1 MSRRSKKV
9 NPQLAALYNYKTTT
23 DTENILE
30 IRSDTLDPLTSNASK
45 FVFRLEPTGFL
56 DENSLLTFKLQTTNA
71 ASENCRVNCWNGAL
85 GAIQRCELTVGDFVL
100 NDSDNVADWA
110 TLETMG
116 TVNRAQQNSVLSHY
130 LGNQFYT
137 QSVVTPSTENTGNTT
152 VITVGEIYPDPDKC
166 GIALGGYLDGASA
179 QGGAHSARGDR
190 TLALINSHRLLSDV
204 TNNPTYAV
212 PLGMIIPALKG
223 RTVPLFMFSEYRIYI
238 TVYFNTADKYVNNI
252 TDTNYAGTGKL
263 AAAPGDVSVQ
273 NVKLQIDYL
282 IYPSVVQEKLMSQ
295 LQTAQGYTMDFYD
308 VVHIMKQLPAGANNQ
323 EQSVEFRIG
332 QNDREVHSVY
342 MMRRL
347 NTRGG
352 RQCSMLL
359 EQRVDG
365 MPLESIQ
372 WNVNGADEY
381 PEFKDNF
388 ASHYDEVSECLN
400 TDLDVERPMF
410 FCDINAEWAQLA
422 GATNPLLG
430 TYKPLAI
437 DLRNGNPGI
446 IGAGRKIG
454 NYPIICK
461 YKRRPHQAAVVGANN
476 PILNDVT
483 GAMTVDFYAKCSRRA
498 VITAGTKGNN
508 VVVSY

>member
-1 MSRRSKKV
+1 MSRQSKQL
-9 NPQLAALYNYKTTT
+9 NQQLAALYDYKSTT

-30 IRSDTLDPLTSNASK
+30 IRSDTLDPLTSNATK
-45 FVFRLEPTGFL
+45 YVFRLEPTGFL
-56 DENSLLTFKLQTTNA
+56 DENSLLTFKLKSTVAQDQH
-71 ASENCRVNCWNGAL
+71 CRVNCWNGAL

-100 NDSDNVADWA
+100 NDSDGVADWA
-110 TLETMG
+110 TLETFG

-137 QSVVTPSTENTGNTT
+137 QSVATPSLNAANVP
-152 VITVGEIYPDPDKC
+152 VITTGEIYPDPDKC
-166 GIALGGYLDGASA
+166 GIALGGYEDGTVEE
-179 QGGAHSARGDR
+179 GGAYSARGDITVAR
-190 TLALINSHRLLSDV
+190 INSHRLSYD
-204 TNNPTYAV
+204 TDNNPTYAV

-238 TVYFNTADKYVNNI
+238 TVYFNTSDKYVNNI
-252 TDTNYAGTGKL
+252 TDAAYAGTGKL
-263 AAAPGDVSVQ
+263 AAGASDVSVQ

-282 IYPSVVQEKLMSQ
+282 IYPSAVQDKLMSQ
-295 LQTAQGYTMDFYD
+295 LQTAQGYTMDFFD
-308 VVHIMKQLPAGANNQ
+308 VVHIMKQLPAGANNT
-323 EQSVEFRIG
+323 EQIAEFRIG

-342 MMRRL
+342 MMRKL
-347 NTRGG
+347 NNRGG

-365 MPLESIQ
+365 MPIEAIQ
-372 WNVNGADEY
+372 WNINGADEY
-381 PEFKDNF
+381 PEFKENF
-388 ASHYDEVSECLN
+388 GSHYDAVADALG

-410 FCDINAEWAQLA
+410 FCDVNTEWSQLA
-422 GATNPLLG
+422 SAYNPLLG

-446 IGAGRKIG
+446 LGAGRRIG

-461 YKRRPHQAAVVGANN
+461 YKRRPHGAVALAAGN
-476 PILNDVT
+476 PAFNDTT
-483 GAMTVDFYAKCSRRA
+483 GAMNIDFYAKCSRRA
-498 VITAGTKGNN
+498 VITAGAKGNN

>member
-1 MSRRSKKV
+1 MSKKSKKV
-9 NPQLAALYNYKTTT
+9 NQLLAELYDYKTTT

-30 IRSDTLDPLTSNASK
+30 IRSDTLDPLTSSTSK
-45 FVFRLEPTGFL
+45 YVFRLEPTGFL
-56 DENSLLTFKLQTTNA
+56 DENSLLTFKLEA
-71 ASENCRVNCWNGAL
+71 AAGENQNCRVNCWNGVL

-100 NDSDNVADWA
+100 NDSDSVADWA
-110 TLETMG
+110 TLETFG
-116 TVNRAQQNSVLSHY
+116 VINRAQQNSVLSHY
-130 LGNQFYT
+130 LGNQFYS
-137 QSVVTPSTENTGNTT
+137 QSVATPSNDATPTAIITT
-152 VITVGEIYPDPDKC
+152 GEIYPDPDKC
-166 GIALGGYLDGASA
+166 GIALGGWQDGTDAE
-179 QGGAHSARGDR
+179 GAAYSARGDR
-190 TLALINSHRLLSDV
+190 TVARINSHRLGEQPML
-204 TNNPTYAV
+204 NPTYAI

-238 TVYFNTADKYVNNI
+238 TVYFNTSDKYCNNI
-252 TDTNYAGTGKL
+252 TKTDYNGGESLQAGIS
-263 AAAPGDVSVQ
+263 DVSVA

-282 IYPSVVQEKLMSQ
+282 IYPSSVQEKLMAQ

-308 VVHIMKQLPAGANNQ
+308 VVHIMKQLPAGANNV
-323 EQSVEFRIG
+323 EQSAEFRIG

-347 NTRGG
+347 NARAG
-352 RQCSMLL
+352 RQKSLLL

-372 WNVNGADEY
+372 WNINGADEY
-381 PEFKDNF
+381 PEFKENF
-388 ASHYDEVSECLN
+388 GSHYDEVCEALG
-400 TDLDVERPMF
+400 TDLDVERPMY
-410 FCDINAEWAQLA
+410 FCDVNTEWSQLA

-437 DLRNGNPGI
+437 DLTNGNPGI
-446 IGAGRKIG
+446 MGAGRRIG

-461 YKRRPHQAAVVGANN
+461 YKRRPHEAVALAANQPQFNN
-476 PILNDVT
+476 TT
-483 GAMTVDFYAKCSRRA
+483 GAMTLDFYAKCSRRA